1 MKKALETIKNIF
13 VTAVAVLSVCVMVFT
28 VISVNTLD
36 RNDRNLFGY
45 KFFIVLSDSM
55 SATDFS
61 AGDVVIVKEV
71 DPSTLQPGDIIAF
84 ESTNVENFGEVV
96 THKIR
101 SLTRDA
107 NGEPGFITYGTTT
120 DTDDEEVVTYLYVLG
135 KYQTR
140 LPGFPAVYASDPVSG
155 CQYHHAV
162 PPV

>member
-71 DPSTLQPGDIIAF
+71 DPSTLQP
-84 ESTNVENFGEVV
+84 
-96 THKIR
+96 
-101 SLTRDA
+101 
-107 NGEPGFITYGTTT
+107 
-120 DTDDEEVVTYLYVLG
+120 
-135 KYQTR
+135 
-140 LPGFPAVYASDPVSG
+140 
-155 CQYHHAV
+155 
-162 PPV
+162 